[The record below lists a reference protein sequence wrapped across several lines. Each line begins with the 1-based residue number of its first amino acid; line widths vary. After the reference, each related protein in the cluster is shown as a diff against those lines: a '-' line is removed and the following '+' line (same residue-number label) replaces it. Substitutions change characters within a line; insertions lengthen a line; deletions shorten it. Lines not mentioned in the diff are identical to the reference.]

1 MQPEKDETQILHEQL
16 EENKRLLEENNGL
29 LRKMLRRSS
38 WAMFLRVVWV
48 LIILGAPVALY
59 YYVIDPYFD
68 TVGESLRTL
77 NEGLS
82 SVPGWSQFM
91 EAINPFSSKE

>member
-1 MQPEKDETQILHEQL
+1 
-16 EENKRLLEENNGL
+16 
-29 LRKMLRRSS
+29 
-38 WAMFLRVVWV
+38 VWV